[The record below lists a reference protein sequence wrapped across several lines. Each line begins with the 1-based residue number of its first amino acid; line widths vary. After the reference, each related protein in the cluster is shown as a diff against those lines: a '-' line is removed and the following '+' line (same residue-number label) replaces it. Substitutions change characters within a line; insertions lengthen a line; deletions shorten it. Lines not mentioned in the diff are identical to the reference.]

1 MVREGK
7 RPIYFSQVLDRII
20 QILNCFTEQDL
31 ELSFTDLVNRLELN
45 RSTLYRLLEA
55 MRSYRLIELDRSNGK
70 YHLGIKLFE
79 LGSLSIKRFDINRY
93 AGPFL
98 EMLVKQTGETAHLCV
113 LDGSDILY
121 IAKVESNQALR
132 IPSSVGRKNPA
143 YCTGVGK
150 AILAHLSEEEL
161 QAYLAQTELKAFTKK
176 TLVAP
181 ADLKKDLRLT
191 RSRGYSVDNEEIT
204 ENTRCIGAPIRDH
217 SGQVIA
223 AISIAGPS
231 FRITKE
237 KVPLLAAFVMEAAD
251 AISMRAGYRR
261 SSISAVGGV

>member
-1 MVREGK
+1 M
-7 RPIYFSQVLDRII
+7 YFSQVLDRVM
-20 QILNCFTEQDL
+20 QILDCFSDHEP
-31 ELSFTDLVNRLELN
+31 ELSFMDLVNRLELN

-55 MRSYRLIELDRSNGK
+55 MRNYRLVELDRSNAK

-121 IAKVESNQALR
+121 IAKVESTQALR

-150 AILAHLSEEEL
+150 AILAHLSEGEL
-161 QAYLAQTELKAFTKK
+161 QAYLAQTDLKAFTRK
-176 TLVAP
+176 TLVSP
-181 ADLKKDLRLT
+181 ADLMKDLRVS

-217 SGQVIA
+217 TGQVIA

-237 KVPLLAAFVMEAAD
+237 KVPILAAYVIEAAD

-261 SSISAVGGV
+261 SSVSAVAT